1 MDDLKKEKVPGL
13 TGGGVKCWGLVFLAA
28 GIVSKSVLQNGI
40 LGMNR
45 ISPQQLLEA
54 MQASRSMM
62 MVASLA
68 LVLQAASTCAIPI
81 FAFMLIE
88 GAEHT
93 SDFTRY
99 ILRILSLAILS
110 ELPYNLAMSGKL
122 VDTTSRN
129 PAFAMAVGLLMLYF
143 YHRFQADGLLNILV
157 KAVVTLAA
165 AGWCFMLQIETGVC
179 LILVLG
185 VLWLFR
191 EKAVYRGLAG
201 ASAAALCSISSPFFL
216 ASPMGMLV
224 VHFYNERKGSK
235 NRWCQYLAYPAVLL
249 ASALATALIR

>member
-13 TGGGVKCWGLVFLAA
+13 TAVGVKCWGLVFLAA

-40 LGMNR
+40 LGMES

-62 MVASLA
+62 MAASLA

-88 GAEHT
+88 GAVHT

-99 ILRILSLAILS
+99 ILRIFGLAILS

-122 VDTTSRN
+122 IDTATRN
-129 PAFAMAVGLLMLYF
+129 PVFAMAVGLLMLYF
-143 YHRFQADGLLNILV
+143 YRRFEADGAANTLV
-157 KAVVTLAA
+157 KFTVTLAA
-165 AGWCFMLQIETGVC
+165 AGWCFMLRIDTGIY

-185 VLWLFR
+185 ILWLFR
-191 EKAVYRGLAG
+191 QKAVYRGLAG

-224 VHFYNERKGSK
+224 VHFYNERKGTT

-249 ASALATALIR
+249 AAALATALIR